1 MHVID
6 KQRSLKSMSMFCF
19 LAQGMHGELG
29 MVPEAR
35 QDPTSHSASLES
47 GYPVPRRVMPVGAT
61 HQGSPSGQGS
71 SRHSPSVQ
79 NSRRAQDRKP
89 VIESRSSTEF
99 HIQRQVHPCKH
110 MHLACLHDAQ
120 WGCCVQNPCGYISY
134 VPVCLNCIVLNV
146 CACLLLQWPNFG
158 GQLLSMQLGEGGMG
172 LSQGQCFKSL
182 LTLTQWL

>member
-71 SRHSPSVQ
+71 SRHSPLSRTPDGRKTESLSLSRARPQSFISRDRCIHASICTLHACMTPSGGAVFRTHVDTSVMYQ
-79 NSRRAQDRKP
+79 Y
-89 VIESRSSTEF
+89 VSTAS
-99 HIQRQVHPCKH
+99 C
-110 MHLACLHDAQ
+110 
-120 WGCCVQNPCGYISY
+120 
-134 VPVCLNCIVLNV
+134 
-146 CACLLLQWPNFG
+146 
-158 GQLLSMQLGEGGMG
+158 
-172 LSQGQCFKSL
+172 
-182 LTLTQWL
+182 